1 MKGAENLW
9 ISRTCSLGDFIVG
22 IPSYKIIKDLNK
34 NHKIFFLSFYN
45 NDLSSIKPSEIHLK
59 YNPIHK
65 FIYFK
70 KIKINN
76 FINFIKFIRKFNF
89 EKLYYLNESRSI
101 TKTFRDYLFFKLCNI
116 QKLEGFDF
124 CKLFK
129 LIFNLN
135 KTEKEMHNLISRTN
149 VTITKNK
156 LNKYYFFS
164 LKCKKYYSKK
174 KYITISFGGRS
185 QKKKWSDENWNVLIK
200 YIIKKFPNIT
210 IYLVGSSKEGKLA
223 NQLLKLYPK
232 NIKNFC
238 FNGDIKNKISI
249 IAESLFHISHDD
261 GSMHIASTFKK
272 KNICIFSRLYPRG
285 LWFPYNPNSIIFW
298 PKNADINSIDY
309 LQVLNKFITNYK
321 KSFNKKKNNYKYYK

>member
-1 MKGAENLW
+1 MKGAKKLLIYRN
-9 ISRTCSLGDFIVG
+9 CSLGDFIVG
-22 IPSYKIIKDLNK
+22 IPSYKIIKDLNI

-59 YNPIHK
+59 NNPIHK

-70 KIKINN
+70 KIKISN

-89 EKLYYLNESRSI
+89 DKLYYLNESRSI
-101 TKTFRDYLFFKLCNI
+101 TKTFRDYLFFKFCNI

-129 LIFNLN
+129 LIFNLK
-135 KTEKEMHNLISRTN
+135 KTEKEIYNLISRTK

-164 LKCKKYYSKK
+164 LKHKKNYSKK

-185 QKKKWSDENWNVLIK
+185 EQKKWSNENWNRLIK
-200 YIIKKFPNIT
+200 YIIKRFPNIT
-210 IYLVGSSKEGKLA
+210 IYLIGSYKEGKFA
-223 NQLLKLYPK
+223 KQLSKLYPK

-238 FNGDIKNKISI
+238 FNDDIKNKISI
-249 IAESLFHISHDD
+249 IAKSLFHISHDD
-261 GSMHIASTFKK
+261 GTMHIASIFKIR
-272 KNICIFSRLYPRG
+272 NICIFSGLYPRG

-298 PKNADINSIDY
+298 PRNNGDINSINY
-309 LQVLNKFITNYK
+309 LKVLKKFITSYK
-321 KSFNKKKNNYKYYK
+321 KKFI